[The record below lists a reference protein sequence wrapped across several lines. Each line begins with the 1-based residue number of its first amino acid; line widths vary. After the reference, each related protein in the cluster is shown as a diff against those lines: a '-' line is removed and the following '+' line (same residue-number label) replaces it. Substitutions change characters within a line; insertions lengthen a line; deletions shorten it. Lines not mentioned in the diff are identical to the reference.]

1 MSTLQFLLQNC
12 VGEVHA
18 SSQCVSREKIT
29 TLNSEGIVCWERH
42 HPSVKA
48 RHLTSSNRLCRAR
61 YLADLWPEGWL
72 VPSILRRFRTMTPE
86 ERDQQTMKMEELE
99 AERDLVEGIRAGVAA
114 AAKVIEGGFSSS
126 CFTLAIIRF
135 K

>member
-1 MSTLQFLLQNC
+1 
-12 VGEVHA
+12 
-18 SSQCVSREKIT
+18 
-29 TLNSEGIVCWERH
+29 
-42 HPSVKA
+42 
-48 RHLTSSNRLCRAR
+48 
-61 YLADLWPEGWL
+61 
-72 VPSILRRFRTMTPE
+72 MTPE